1 MKKYPTNLTD
11 SQWKAI
17 LSIIKDKRKRKH
29 SLREIFD
36 AIFYLLKTGC
46 QWRMLPTNFPSW
58 KLVYYYFSKWRNDG
72 TIELIHEILR
82 DMTRKKA
89 GREDSP
95 SLALI
100 DSQSVKTTRSGGV
113 CRGIDGGKK
122 TKGRKRHIIVDTMGL
137 LLAVVVH
144 AANEHDSKSAPR
156 VIAELRG
163 RFPRLVKLIADGGY
177 RGELIENTRKT
188 FGWILEVVLR
198 KDSSKKFEVLPQRW
212 VVEGT
217 FSWFESYRR
226 LGKDYE
232 YHTETSQTMVQLAM
246 IKLMLNRI
254 KN

>member
-89 GREDSP
+89 GREESP

-212 VVEGT
+212 VVERT

-246 IKLMLNRI
+246 IRLMLNRI